1 MDDFQILSK
10 LGEGAYSTVYKVKR
24 IIDNQV
30 YALKKVKLMN
40 LSEKEKENSL
50 NEVRIL
56 ASVKS
61 NFVVS
66 YKEAFFDEK
75 DNTLGIVMEFADR
88 GDLYQQIVAHKKTA
102 KFFEESDIWRI
113 FIQLVKGLKALHDLK
128 ILHRDMKSAN
138 VFLFSN
144 GCAKLGDLN
153 VSKVARRG
161 LGYTQTG
168 TPYYASPEVWKDKPY
183 DHKSDVWS
191 LGCVLYEMITLRPPF
206 RAKDMEGLFN
216 KVCKGQFSKIP
227 ERFSEDLFTIVK
239 YLLQVNSIQRPS
251 CEQILQH
258 PIILKRIEY
267 FKSFGNDEENE
278 DKCLLKT
285 IHMPKNLLFLSDK
298 LPKPN
303 YDKKFKINNNN
314 NNNTNNV
321 NDEENKNYRSF
332 NKNGIVNNHLINY
345 NNENGKE
352 KINYPIYSKKPSKLI
367 PLNNK
372 RNNINV
378 SNIIER
384 ERENLL
390 LNKENDK
397 QNINIL
403 QNNKN
408 KSYILHLKEKNLN
421 NKSNNLVINRNINH
435 NLSDEM
441 LLKKDL
447 NYIDIISKQ
456 KNDIRKLLL
465 KKNSLINRRLNYLN
479 NNNSQINSSAL
490 NNLNSVLIP
499 NYNNINNKSAPK
511 KINNYKMIKNKYY
524 IYSPPYMKNYEN
536 LQKNPNKLNYD
547 YVRNYKVN
555 NPNLINIMQPH
566 KDILPK
572 LPRRL
577 SPLKN
582 QYNNKV

>member
-1 MDDFQILSK
+1 MNDFQIISK
-10 LGEGAYSTVYKVKR
+10 LGEGAYSTVFKVKR
-24 IIDNQV
+24 IIDNEI

-75 DNTLGIVMEFADR
+75 DNTLCIVMEFADR
-88 GDLYQQIVAHKKTA
+88 GDLYQKIVAHKKSA
-102 KFFEESDIWRI
+102 KFFEESDIWII

-216 KVCKGQFSKIP
+216 KVCKGQYSRIP
-227 ERFSEDLFTIVK
+227 DRFSEDLFKIVQ

-267 FKSFGNDEENE
+267 FKSFGGEDENE

-303 YDKKFKINNNN
+303 YDKQFKD
-314 NNNTNNV
+314 TNKNE
-321 NDEENKNYRSF
+321 EENKNYRSF
-332 NKNGIVNNHLINY
+332 NKLASLNNNLANTS
-345 NNENGKE
+345 NNNDTSKENKE
-352 KINYPIYSKKPSKLI
+352 NKSCSNHPKRPVKLI
-367 PLNNK
+367 PLNNNLNK
-372 RNNINV
+372 NIDLN
-378 SNIIER
+378 SIIER
-384 ERENLL
+384 EKENILM
-390 LNKENDK
+390 NKENNK
-397 QNINIL
+397 QELYIL

-408 KSYILHLKEKNLN
+408 KNNILNIKNKSTNNSSNDLIINKKINNLPLNINSINN
-421 NKSNNLVINRNINH
+421 NKI
-435 NLSDEM
+435 
-441 LLKKDL
+441 LLKKEDMYYF
-447 NYIDIISKQ
+447 NVISKQ
-456 KNDIRKLLL
+456 KEDLRKLML
-465 KKNSLINRRLNYLN
+465 KNSNLNRRLNYLN
-479 NNNSQINSSAL
+479 NNSQINVSPIKDL
-490 NNLNSVLIP
+490 NKIFMP
-499 NYNNINNKSAPK
+499 NINNKSAPK
-511 KINNYKMIKNKYY
+511 KINNYKLIKNKYY
-524 IYSPPYMKNYEN
+524 IHSPPYLKGYEKY
-536 LQKNPNKLNYD
+536 QKSPNKMNYD
-547 YVRNYKVN
+547 YGKNYNLNLN
-555 NPNLINIMQPH
+555 NINNLLQH
-566 KDILPK
+566 RELLPK
-572 LPRRL
+572 VPRRL
-577 SPLKN
+577 SPIKK
-582 QYNNKV
+582 QI

>member
-372 RNNINV
+372 RNNINI